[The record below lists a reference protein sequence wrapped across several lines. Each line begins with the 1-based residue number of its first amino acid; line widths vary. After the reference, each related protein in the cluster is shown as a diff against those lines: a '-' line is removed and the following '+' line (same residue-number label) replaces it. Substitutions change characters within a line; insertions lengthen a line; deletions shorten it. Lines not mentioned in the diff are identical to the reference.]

1 MFMLD
6 HEDMWIIN
14 TMKFWKIFILTKMEC
29 WKSSCS
35 QNSLFLRLNPVYK
48 NNQISA
54 YDYENNFQILA
65 QVLLD
70 MVSVISLF
78 LGYQQAWN

>member
-14 TMKFWKIFILTKMEC
+14 TMKFWKIFILTKMKY
-29 WKSSCS
+29 WKFSCS
-35 QNSLFLRLNPVYK
+35 QNSLILRLNSVYK

-70 MVSVISLF
+70 MLSVISLF

>member
-1 MFMLD
+1 
-6 HEDMWIIN
+6 
-14 TMKFWKIFILTKMEC
+14 MKTCELLTQWNFE
-29 WKSSCS
+29 KSSSS
-35 QNSLFLRLNPVYK
+35 QNSLILRLNPVYK

-70 MVSVISLF
+70 MLSVISLF
-78 LGYQQAWN
+78 LGYQQALT

>member
-1 MFMLD
+1 
-6 HEDMWIIN
+6 
-14 TMKFWKIFILTKMEC
+14 MKTCELLTQK
-29 WKSSCS
+29 KSSSS
-35 QNSLFLRLNPVYK
+35 QNSLILRLKPVYK

-70 MVSVISLF
+70 MLSVVSLF

>member
-1 MFMLD
+1 
-6 HEDMWIIN
+6 
-14 TMKFWKIFILTKMEC
+14 MKTCELLTQWNFE
-29 WKSSCS
+29 KSSSS
-35 QNSLFLRLNPVYK
+35 QNSLILRLNPVYK

-54 YDYENNFQILA
+54 CDYENNFKILA

>member
-1 MFMLD
+1 
-6 HEDMWIIN
+6 
-14 TMKFWKIFILTKMEC
+14 MKTCELLTQWNFE
-29 WKSSCS
+29 KSSSS
-35 QNSLFLRLNPVYK
+35 QNSLILRLNPVYK

-65 QVLLD
+65 QVFLD
-70 MVSVISLF
+70 MLSVISLF

>member
-1 MFMLD
+1 
-6 HEDMWIIN
+6 
-14 TMKFWKIFILTKMEC
+14 MKY

-35 QNSLFLRLNPVYK
+35 QNSLILRLNPVYK

-54 YDYENNFQILA
+54 YDHENNFQILA

-70 MVSVISLF
+70 MLSVISLF
-78 LGYQQAWN
+78 LGYQQA

>member
-1 MFMLD
+1 
-6 HEDMWIIN
+6 
-14 TMKFWKIFILTKMEC
+14 MKY

-35 QNSLFLRLNPVYK
+35 QNSLILRLNPVHK

-70 MVSVISLF
+70 MLSVISLF
-78 LGYQQAWN
+78 LGYQQA

>member
-14 TMKFWKIFILTKMEC
+14 TMKFWKK
-29 WKSSCS
+29 KSSSS
-35 QNSLFLRLNPVYK
+35 QNSLILRLNPVYK

-70 MVSVISLF
+70 MLSVISLF

>member
-1 MFMLD
+1 
-6 HEDMWIIN
+6 
-14 TMKFWKIFILTKMEC
+14 MKTCELLTQWNFE
-29 WKSSCS
+29 KSSSS
-35 QNSLFLRLNPVYK
+35 QNSLILRLNPVYK

-70 MVSVISLF
+70 MLSVISLF

>member
-1 MFMLD
+1 
-6 HEDMWIIN
+6 
-14 TMKFWKIFILTKMEC
+14 MKTCELLTQWNFE
-29 WKSSCS
+29 KSSSS
-35 QNSLFLRLNPVYK
+35 QNNLILRLNPVYK

-65 QVLLD
+65 RVLLD
-70 MVSVISLF
+70 MLNVISLF

>member
-1 MFMLD
+1 
-6 HEDMWIIN
+6 
-14 TMKFWKIFILTKMEC
+14 MKTCELLTQWNFE
-29 WKSSCS
+29 KSSSS
-35 QNSLFLRLNPVYK
+35 QNSLILRLNSVYK

-70 MVSVISLF
+70 MLSVISLF

>member
-1 MFMLD
+1 
-6 HEDMWIIN
+6 
-14 TMKFWKIFILTKMEC
+14 MKTCELLTQWNFE
-29 WKSSCS
+29 KSSSS
-35 QNSLFLRLNPVYK
+35 QNSLILRLNPVYK
-48 NNQISA
+48 SNQISA

-70 MVSVISLF
+70 MLSVISLF

>member
-1 MFMLD
+1 
-6 HEDMWIIN
+6 
-14 TMKFWKIFILTKMEC
+14 MKK
-29 WKSSCS
+29 KSSSS
-35 QNSLFLRLNPVYK
+35 QNNLILRLNPFYK

-70 MVSVISLF
+70 MLSVISLF

>member
-14 TMKFWKIFILTKMEC
+14 TMKFWKIFILTKMKY

-35 QNSLFLRLNPVYK
+35 QNSLILRLNLVYK

-70 MVSVISLF
+70 MLSVISLF

>member
-1 MFMLD
+1 
-6 HEDMWIIN
+6 
-14 TMKFWKIFILTKMEC
+14 MKTCELLTQWNFE
-29 WKSSCS
+29 KSSSS
-35 QNSLFLRLNPVYK
+35 QNSLISRLNPVYK

>member
-1 MFMLD
+1 
-6 HEDMWIIN
+6 
-14 TMKFWKIFILTKMEC
+14 MKTCELLTQWTFE
-29 WKSSCS
+29 KSSSS
-35 QNSLFLRLNPVYK
+35 QNSLILRLNPVYK

-70 MVSVISLF
+70 MLSVISLF

>member
-1 MFMLD
+1 M
-6 HEDMWIIN
+6 N
-14 TMKFWKIFILTKMEC
+14 TSELLTQWNFE
-29 WKSSCS
+29 KSSSS
-35 QNSLFLRLNPVYK
+35 QNSLILRLNPVYK

-54 YDYENNFQILA
+54 CDYENNFQILA

>member
-1 MFMLD
+1 MLD

-14 TMKFWKIFILTKMEC
+14 TMKFWKIFTLTK
-29 WKSSCS
+29 W
-35 QNSLFLRLNPVYK
+35 NTGNLHAHRIVWFLRLNPVYK

-70 MVSVISLF
+70 MLSVISLF